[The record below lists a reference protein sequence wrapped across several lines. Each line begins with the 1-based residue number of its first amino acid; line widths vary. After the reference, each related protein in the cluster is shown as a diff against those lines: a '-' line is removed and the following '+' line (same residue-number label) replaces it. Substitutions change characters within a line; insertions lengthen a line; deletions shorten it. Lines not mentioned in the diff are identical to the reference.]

1 MRLLSLPDN
10 RVVMSAEA
18 KVKIKKF
25 VDVLMDR
32 FLKNINKSLVVKQS
46 ICRRPGR
53 DRREER
59 SGRWREVTGCG
70 VGWWLITQ
78 KHFLSQKCDIP

>member
-32 FLKNINKSLVVKQS
+32 FLKNINKKSS
-46 ICRRPGR
+46 
-53 DRREER
+53 
-59 SGRWREVTGCG
+59 S
-70 VGWWLITQ
+70 
-78 KHFLSQKCDIP
+78 